1 MTDSNPLKAFFRQ
14 PAIYIRLPSSGKFWP
29 AGTLELTPTGEIGVM
44 PMTAKDELTMKTPDA
59 LMNGQA
65 IVDVIQSCIPSI
77 KDAWACPS
85 IDMEMVLAAIRI
97 ASYGEGLELSTIC
110 PCEKKVRLEYSIDLR
125 TVVDFLGSIQ
135 FDSVLMLKNGLKL
148 NLKPLSYREISK
160 AQIKTWEQQKIFDV
174 INNDSLSDADK
185 QQYFNESFSKLS
197 DITIETLT
205 GMISNIETPD
215 AIVDK
220 KEYIVEF
227 INNSNREI
235 FSDLEGK
242 IGDIKQKVTL
252 KPMKVKCTEDG
263 CDKEFDLPIS
273 LDQSNFFG

>member
-1 MTDSNPLKAFFRQ
+1 
-14 PAIYIRLPSSGKFWP
+14 
-29 AGTLELTPTGEIGVM
+29 
-44 PMTAKDELTMKTPDA
+44 
-59 LMNGQA
+59 
-65 IVDVIQSCIPSI
+65 
-77 KDAWACPS
+77 
-85 IDMEMVLAAIRI
+85 
-97 ASYGEGLELSTIC
+97 
-110 PCEKKVRLEYSIDLR
+110 
-125 TVVDFLGSIQ
+125 
-135 FDSVLMLKNGLKL
+135 MLKNGLKL

>member
-29 AGTLELTPTGEIGVM
+29 AGTLELPPTGEIGVM

-135 FDSVLMLKNGLKL
+135 FDSVLMLKN
-148 NLKPLSYREISK
+148 
-160 AQIKTWEQQKIFDV
+160 WEQQKIFDV

>member
-29 AGTLELTPTGEIGVM
+29 AGTLELPPTGEIGVM